1 MLNIKVEINDMVL
14 KMKSEKVKPSDDF
27 YALSIEESFKKFD
40 TSEDGLSDEKA
51 EELLKVYGP
60 NEIAKEK
67 KKSILRKILE
77 ALAEPMSLIL
87 IIASIFSFAMNYFD
101 PDPDPKK
108 YLESFAIVGVV
119 IINTI
124 ISLIQEGKAE
134 KAAEELKKIL
144 SPQFKVIRNGNI
156 EVIASKFLVPGDI
169 VVFESGDILPVDAR
183 VVNAIDLLVDEAHLT
198 GETEP
203 IHKHAS
209 ALHKKD
215 LKMYEM
221 TNIIFAGSKV
231 LNGHGKALVVKTG
244 GNAEIGKIAKSIQE
258 AEEEKTPLQK
268 KMDREVKV
276 LVALAF
282 VAMVLVLAMG
292 VLRNS
297 DIGMSVLLAISIMV
311 AVFPEGL
318 PAAMTISLSLAMERL
333 AKNSVIIK
341 KLSSVETLGNV
352 DYICTDKTGTITKHD
367 MTVKEFF
374 IGDKFY
380 VMSDLF
386 KMVAEGKSSV
396 LHDIFLTSVKCSTA
410 QVVEQD
416 GNVVKEMGDP
426 TEIALIKASI
436 LNGFKPNQF
445 DTYTIV
451 DSVPFSSDLMFS
463 AILTRDHKG
472 NLEVYLKGAPEKV
485 LNFCDSFYID
495 GKTRPLDEQ
504 YKKSISKELS
514 TRAEKGFRLIGF
526 AKKKYSEKNSK
537 IDVKKL
543 NGFTFLATG
552 VIYDPPKD
560 EVKQVIQETKEANI
574 NVVMITGDSK
584 KTGFSIA
591 EHVGIATDIDQA
603 IEGKDLEQMTDE
615 EFGRHVEHLRVYSRV
630 APLDKLKIVG
640 KLREKEHIVAMT
652 GDGVNDAPAL
662 KKADV
667 GIAMGRAGTQ
677 VSQEAAEIILTD
689 DNFSTIVKA
698 IAEGRKVYQNLKKL
712 IRYLLTNNIGKVI
725 GILITP
731 LFGYP
736 TPLLPLQLLWSNV
749 IMESLP
755 AIGISTDSADKNIMK
770 RKPSKLSEP
779 IITRKQRAMMIID
792 GIVFGLSIA
801 IAYILA
807 YNYMRNNG
815 AIETDAQI
823 VAGTVSFAITLISPQ
838 IYVFILR
845 EGSLIEKF
853 KRQNLLL
860 KSFFVFT
867 LLMII
872 AIIYVPALNTV
883 FTTGPI
889 TDLYLL
895 GLIVVFSLLTTG
907 FRALFG
913 DNLIWSFK
921 KREDQTTALTS

>member
-1 MLNIKVEINDMVL
+1 MLNIKVEINDIVF
-14 KMKSEKVKPSDDF
+14 KMNSEKVKSSEDF
-27 YALSIEESFKKFD
+27 YALSVEESLKKFN
-40 TSEDGLSDEKA
+40 TSSDGLSDEKA
-51 EELLKVYGP
+51 EELLTVYGP

-67 KKSILRKILE
+67 KKSILKKIAE
-77 ALAEPMSLIL
+77 ALIEPMALIL
-87 IIASIFSFAMNYFD
+87 IVAAIFSFAIHYGEEQF
-101 PDPDPKK
+101 
-108 YLESFAIVGVV
+108 ESIVILGVV

-134 KAAEELKKIL
+134 KSAEELKKIL
-144 SPQFKVIRNGNI
+144 SPQFKVIRAGNI
-156 EVIASKFLVPGDI
+156 EFIASKFLVPGDI
-169 VVFESGDILPVDAR
+169 IVFESGDILPADAR
-183 VVNAIDLLVDEAHLT
+183 VIDAINILVDEAHLT
-198 GETEP
+198 GESEP
-203 IHKHAS
+203 IQKHAQV
-209 ALHKKD
+209 LRKKD
-215 LKMYEM
+215 LEIYEM

-231 LNGHGKALVVKTG
+231 LNGHGKALVVKTAG
-244 GNAEIGKIAKSIQE
+244 DTEIGKIAKTIQE
-258 AEEEKTPLQK
+258 AKDERTPLQK

-276 LVALAF
+276 LVTLAF
-282 VAMVLVLAMG
+282 IAMFLVLAMG
-292 VLRNS
+292 VLKHS
-297 DIGMSVLLAISIMV
+297 DIGLSVLLAISIMV

-318 PAAMTISLSLAMERL
+318 PASMTIALSLAMERL

-374 IGDKFY
+374 IGGKFY
-380 VMSDLF
+380 IMSDLF
-386 KMVAEGKSSV
+386 KMVSEGKSAI

-410 QVVEQD
+410 KVVEQD

-436 LNGFKPNQF
+436 LNGFKTDQF
-445 DTYTIV
+445 DTFTII
-451 DSVPFSSDLMFS
+451 DNVPFSSEFMFS
-463 AILTRDHKG
+463 AILTKDAKG
-472 NLEVYLKGAPEKV
+472 NLEIYLKGAPERV
-485 LNFCDSFYID
+485 LSFCDSFYAD
-495 GKTRPLDEQ
+495 GKTCPLDEQ
-504 YKKSISKELS
+504 HKKLIIKELS

-526 AKKKYSEKNSK
+526 AKKKYSGNGQK
-537 IDVKKL
+537 IDVTKL

-560 EVKQVIQETKEANI
+560 EVKQVIQETREANI

-615 EFGRHVEHLRVYSRV
+615 EFDRHVEHLRVYSRV

-640 KLREKEHIVAMT
+640 KLREKGHIVAMT

-698 IAEGRKVYQNLKKL
+698 IEEGRKVYQNLKKL

-731 LFGYP
+731 LLGYP
-736 TPLLPLQLLWSNV
+736 APLLPLQLLWSNV
-749 IMESLP
+749 VMESLP

-770 RKPSKLSEP
+770 RKPSKLYEP

-807 YNYMRNNG
+807 YNYMINNG
-815 AIETDAQI
+815 AIERDAQI

-872 AIIYVPALNTV
+872 AIIYVPALNTI

-889 TDLYLL
+889 TDIYLL
-895 GLIVVFSLLTTG
+895 GLIVVFSLLTTAV
-907 FRALFG
+907 RALFG
-913 DNLIWSFK
+913 DNLFWSFK
-921 KREDQTTALTS
+921 ERADQTIALTS

>member
-1 MLNIKVEINDMVL
+1 MISSS
-14 KMKSEKVKPSDDF
+14 KMNSEKINSSEDF
-27 YALSIEESFKKFD
+27 YALSVEESFKKFN
-40 TSEDGLSDEKA
+40 TSLDGLSDEKA
-51 EELLKVYGP
+51 EELIKIYGP

-67 KKSILRKILE
+67 KKSILRK
-77 ALAEPMSLIL
+77 LAEVLVEPMSLIL
-87 IIASIFSFAMNYFD
+87 IIASLLSYFILND
-101 PDPDPKK
+101 L
-108 YLESFAIVGVV
+108 LEAVAILGVV
-119 IINTI
+119 IINTV

-183 VVNAIDLLVDEAHLT
+183 IIEATNILVDEAHLT
-198 GETEP
+198 GESEP
-203 IHKHAS
+203 INKNTDT
-209 ALHKKD
+209 LHKKD
-215 LKMYEM
+215 LKIYEM
-221 TNIIFAGSKV
+221 CNIVFGGSKV

-244 GNAEIGKIAKSIQE
+244 KDTEIGKIAESIQE
-258 AEEEKTPLQK
+258 AEEERTPLQK
-268 KMDREVKV
+268 KMDREVKA

-282 VAMVLVLAMG
+282 VATVLVLVMG
-292 VLRNS
+292 ILKNL
-297 DIGMSVLLAISIMV
+297 DFGMSVLLAISIMV

-318 PAAMTISLSLAMERL
+318 PASMTIAFSLAMERL

-341 KLSSVETLGNV
+341 RLSSVETLGNV

-374 IGDKFY
+374 IGNKFH
-380 VMSDLF
+380 VMTDLF
-386 KMVAEGKSSV
+386 KMIAEGKSAI

-416 GNVVKEMGDP
+416 GNVIKEMGDP

-436 LNGFKPNQF
+436 LNGFKPDQF
-445 DTYTIV
+445 DSFKII

-463 AILTRDHKG
+463 TILTEDSKG
-472 NLEVYLKGAPEKV
+472 NREIYIKGAPEKI
-485 LNFCDSFYID
+485 LAFCDSYYIE
-495 GKTRPLDEQ
+495 GKTHPLDEH
-504 YKKSISKELS
+504 YRNHILKELS
-514 TRAEKGFRLIGF
+514 TRSEKGFRLIGF
-526 AKKKYSEKNSK
+526 VKKQKVGNIQK
-537 IDVKKL
+537 IDIKNL
-543 NGFTFLATG
+543 SGFTFLATAA
-552 VIYDPPKD
+552 IYDPPRD
-560 EVKQVIQETKEANI
+560 EVKQMIQETTEANI
-574 NVVMITGDSK
+574 NIVMITGDSK

-591 EHVGIATDIDQA
+591 EHVGIATDVDQV
-603 IEGKDLEQMTDE
+603 IEGKDLEKMNDE

-630 APLDKLKIVG
+630 APLDKLKIVD
-640 KLREKEHIVAMT
+640 KLREKDHIVAMT

-677 VSQEAAEIILTD
+677 VSQEAANIILTD

-698 IAEGRKVYQNLKKL
+698 VEEGRKVYQNLKKL
-712 IRYLLTNNIGKVI
+712 IRYLITNNIGKVV
-725 GILITP
+725 GVLITP

-736 TPLLPLQLLWSNV
+736 VPLLPLQLLWSNV
-749 IMESLP
+749 VMESFP
-755 AIGISTDSADKNIMK
+755 GVGISTDPADKNIMK

-779 IITRKQRAMMIID
+779 IINRTQRVMMIID
-792 GIVFGLSIA
+792 GIIFGLSIA
-801 IAYILA
+801 AGYILA
-807 YNYMRNNG
+807 YNYMINHG
-815 AIETDAQI
+815 AVEKDAQI
-823 VAGTVSFAITLISPQ
+823 IAGTVSFAITLISPQ

-845 EGSLIEKF
+845 EGSLTEKF

-872 AIIYVPALNTV
+872 AIIYVPSLNTI

-889 TDLYLL
+889 TDIYLL
-895 GLIVVFSLLTTG
+895 GLIVVFSLLTTA

-913 DNLIWSFK
+913 DNLFWSFK
-921 KREDQTTALTS
+921 QNKQITDQPVAFTS